1 MNTAHD
7 ADDILVDDL
16 PAPRHS
22 RRLAVVTE
30 TYPPEVNGVA
40 MSMARVVDGLNR
52 RNHDVQLIRPRQAA
66 KLPAQPGVD
75 EVLTKGLP
83 VPLYPNLRMG
93 VPSKRALVKLWSLR
107 RPDVVHIATEGPL
120 GWSALQAAQHLALPV
135 TSDYRTNFHA
145 YGKHYRLGLL
155 SKPIMGYLRKFHN
168 RCEATMV
175 PTEAMR
181 ALLAER
187 GFERLTVVGRGVDAQ
202 RFDPA
207 RRSEAMRAAWGASPD
222 DLVLGYVGRL
232 APEKNLGVVLAAFE
246 AVKAQQPRT
255 RLVFVGD
262 GPMRAELAARAPD
275 VVFAGQRSGDD
286 LAAHY
291 AGLDLFLFPSLT
303 ETFGN
308 VTTEAMA
315 SGCAVVAF
323 DSAAAGELIR
333 SGVNGWLAGAGREA
347 EFVAAVRSAAHDGLA
362 RCSVAEAARVT
373 ARRLD
378 WGDIT
383 ARFEGVLEGAI
394 ARACMPSLSGT
405 GLLARPRRESAPAGG

>member
-1 MNTAHD
+1 MNSAHPD
-7 ADDILVDDL
+7 DDILVDDL

-52 RNHDVQLIRPRQAA
+52 RNHDVQLIRPRQ
-66 KLPAQPGVD
+66 PASAVLAGTPRVD
-75 EVLTKGLP
+75 EVLTRGLP

-93 VPSKRALVKLWSLR
+93 VPSKRALVKLWSLK

-120 GWSALQAAQHLALPV
+120 GWSALQAAKHLALPV

-145 YGKHYRLGLL
+145 YGRHYRMGLL
-155 SKPIMGYLRKFHN
+155 AKPIMGYLRKFHN
-168 RCEATMV
+168 RTDATMV
-175 PTEAMR
+175 PTEALR
-181 ALLAER
+181 RELDVR
-187 GFERLTVVGRGVDAQ
+187 GFERLAVVGRGVDTQ

-207 RRSEAMRAAWGASPD
+207 RRSAALRESWGAQGE

-232 APEKNLGVVLAAFE
+232 APEKNLGVVLAAYE
-246 AVKAQQPRT
+246 AVKAVQPRA

-262 GPMRAELAARAPD
+262 GPMRAELAERAPD
-275 VVFAGQRSGDD
+275 AVFAGQRSGED

-323 DSAAAGELIR
+323 ESAAAGELIR
-333 SGVNGWLAGAGREA
+333 SGVNGWLAGPGREA
-347 EFVAAVRSAAHDGLA
+347 DFVAAARLAASDARARSA
-362 RCSVAEAARVT
+362 VADAARAT

-378 WGDIT
+378 WADIT

-394 ARACMPSLSGT
+394 ARAEV
-405 GLLARPRRESAPAGG
+405 GLGVAGLQPAG

>member
-1 MNTAHD
+1 MKNAHD

-52 RNHDVQLIRPRQAA
+52 RNHDVQLIRPRQ
-66 KLPAQPGVD
+66 PANMATPLGSRPTVD

-93 VPSKRALVKLWSLR
+93 VPSKRALVKLWSLK

-168 RCEATMV
+168 RCDATMV

-181 ALLAER
+181 VLLAER
-187 GFERLTVVGRGVDAQ
+187 GFERLNVVGRGVDAQ

-207 RRSEAMRAAWGASPD
+207 RRSAAMRESWGAGPD
-222 DLVLGYVGRL
+222 DPVLGYVGRL
-232 APEKNLGVVLAAFE
+232 APEKNLGVVLAAYE
-246 AVKAQQPRT
+246 AVKATQPRA

-275 VVFAGQRSGDD
+275 AVFAGQRSGDD

-291 AGLDLFLFPSLT
+291 AGLDVFLFASLT

-323 DSAAAGELIR
+323 ESAAAGELIR
-333 SGVNGWLAGAGREA
+333 SGVNGWLAGPGRESD
-347 EFVAAVRSAAHDGLA
+347 FVAAARVAAFDGVA
-362 RCSVAEAARVT
+362 RRAVADAARAT

-383 ARFEGVLEGAI
+383 ARFESVLEAAI
-394 ARACMPSLSGT
+394 ARVEPGFALP
-405 GLLARPRRESAPAGG
+405 GLQPAA

>member
-1 MNTAHD
+1 MRGMNTSAD
-7 ADDILVDDL
+7 DDILVNDL

-52 RNHDVQLIRPRQAA
+52 RNHDVQLIRPRQPA
-66 KLPAQPGVD
+66 KMAVQAGAPKPEVD
-75 EVLTKGLP
+75 EVLTQGLP

-93 VPSKRALVKLWSLR
+93 VPSKRALVKLWSLH

-120 GWSALQAAQHLALPV
+120 GWSALQAAQHLSLPV

-155 SKPIMGYLRKFHN
+155 SRPIMGYLRKFHN
-168 RCEATMV
+168 RCGATMV

-181 ALLAER
+181 VQLAER
-187 GFERLTVVGRGVDAQ
+187 GFERLSVVGRGVDAQ

-207 RRSEAMRAAWGASPD
+207 RRSAAMREGWGAGPD
-222 DLVLGYVGRL
+222 DLVMGYIGRL
-232 APEKNLGVVLAAFE
+232 APEKNLGVVLAAYD
-246 AVKAQQPRT
+246 AVKAMQPRA

-262 GPMRAELAARAPD
+262 GPMRAELAARVPEA
-275 VVFAGQRSGDD
+275 VFAGSRSGDD

-291 AGLDLFLFPSLT
+291 ASLDLFLFASLT

-333 SGVNGWLAGAGREA
+333 SGVNGWLAGAGRETD
-347 EFVAAVRSAAHDGLA
+347 FVAAARVAASDA
-362 RCSVAEAARVT
+362 AARRAVADAARAT

-383 ARFEGVLEGAI
+383 AHFESVLEGAI
-394 ARACMPSLSGT
+394 ARAEPGFSLP
-405 GLLARPRRESAPAGG
+405 GLQPAA

>member
-1 MNTAHD
+1 MNTQQD

-52 RNHDVQLIRPRQAA
+52 RNHDVQLIRPRQPARMAA
-66 KLPAQPGVD
+66 QTGTGKPDVD

-120 GWSALQAAQHLALPV
+120 GWSALQAAQHLSLPV

-168 RCEATMV
+168 RCDATMV

-181 ALLAER
+181 VLLAER

-207 RRSEAMRAAWGASPD
+207 RRNDAMRAGWGAGPD
-222 DLVLGYVGRL
+222 DLVMGYVGRL
-232 APEKNLGVVLAAFE
+232 APEKNLGAVLAAYE
-246 AVKAQQPRT
+246 AVKAVQPRA

-275 VVFAGQRSGDD
+275 SVFAGQRSGDD

-291 AGLDLFLFPSLT
+291 AGLDLFLFASLT

-315 SGCAVVAF
+315 SGCAIVAF
-323 DSAAAGELIR
+323 ESAAAGELIR
-333 SGVNGWLAGAGREA
+333 SGTNGWLAGPGKEPD
-347 EFVAAVRSAAHDGLA
+347 FVAAVRIAALDA
-362 RCSVAEAARVT
+362 AARRAVADAARAT

-378 WGDIT
+378 WADIT
-383 ARFEGVLEGAI
+383 ARFEAVLEGAI
-394 ARACMPSLSGT
+394 ARAEPAFALP
-405 GLLARPRRESAPAGG
+405 GLQPAA

>member
-1 MNTAHD
+1 MNSAHPD
-7 ADDILVDDL
+7 DDILVDDL

-40 MSMARVVDGLNR
+40 LSMARVVDGLNR
-52 RNHDVQLIRPRQAA
+52 RNHDVQLIRPRQPAA
-66 KLPAQPGVD
+66 TTLAAATPQVD
-75 EVLTKGLP
+75 EVLTRGLP

-93 VPSKRALVKLWSLR
+93 VPSKRALVKLWSLK

-155 SKPIMGYLRKFHN
+155 TRPILGYLRKFHN
-168 RCEATMV
+168 RCGATMV
-175 PTEAMR
+175 PTESLR
-181 ALLAER
+181 RQLEVR
-187 GFERLTVVGRGVDAQ
+187 GFERLSVVGRGVDAQ

-207 RRSEAMRAAWGASPD
+207 RRSAALRESWGAMGD

-232 APEKNLGVVLAAFE
+232 APEKNLGAVLAAYQ
-246 AVKAQQPRT
+246 AVKAQQPRA

-262 GPMRAELAARAPD
+262 GPLRAELAAKAPD
-275 VVFAGQRSGDD
+275 AVFAGQRSGED

-323 DSAAAGELIR
+323 ESAAAGELIR
-333 SGVNGWLAGAGREA
+333 SGVNGWLAGAGRESD
-347 EFVAAVRSAAHDGLA
+347 FVAAVRAAAADPLA
-362 RCSVAEAARVT
+362 RVAVAEAARMT

-394 ARACMPSLSGT
+394 ARAEV
-405 GLLARPRRESAPAGG
+405 GLGLAGLQPAG

>member
-1 MNTAHD
+1 MRGMKSAHD
-7 ADDILVDDL
+7 TDDILIDDL

-52 RNHDVQLIRPRQAA
+52 RNHDVQLIRPRQPA
-66 KLPAQPGVD
+66 KLAAQASGKPEVD

-93 VPSKRALVKLWSLR
+93 VPSKRGLVKLWSLR

-120 GWSALQAAQHLALPV
+120 GWSALQAAQHLSLPV

-168 RCEATMV
+168 RCDATMV
-175 PTEAMR
+175 PTESLR
-181 ALLAER
+181 VLLSER
-187 GFERLTVVGRGVDAQ
+187 GFERLSVVGRGVDAQ

-207 RRSEAMRAAWGASPD
+207 RRSAAMRESWGAGPD
-222 DLVLGYVGRL
+222 DLVMGYVGRL
-232 APEKNLGVVLAAFE
+232 APEKNLGAVLAAYE
-246 AVKAQQPRT
+246 AVKAMLPRA

-262 GPMRAELAARAPD
+262 GPMRAELASRAPD
-275 VVFAGQRSGDD
+275 AVFAGQRSGDD

-323 DSAAAGELIR
+323 ESAAAGELIR
-333 SGVNGWLAGAGREA
+333 SGVNGWLAGPGKESD
-347 EFVAAVRSAAHDGLA
+347 FVV
-362 RCSVAEAARVT
+362 AARVAALDAAARRAVADAARMT

-383 ARFEGVLEGAI
+383 ARFESVLEGAI
-394 ARACMPSLSGT
+394 ARTELSF
-405 GLLARPRRESAPAGG
+405 GLPGLQPAA

>member
-7 ADDILVDDL
+7 TTDDILVDDL

-52 RNHDVQLIRPRQAA
+52 RNHDVQLIRPRQPG
-66 KLPAQPGVD
+66 KLTQPSSGKPAVD

-83 VPLYPNLRMG
+83 VPLYPNLRIG
-93 VPSKRALVKLWSLR
+93 VPSKRALVKLWSLK

-168 RCEATMV
+168 RCDATMV
-175 PTEAMR
+175 PTESLR
-181 ALLAER
+181 VLLAER

-207 RRSEAMRAAWGASPD
+207 RRSVAMRESWGAGPD
-222 DLVLGYVGRL
+222 DLVMGYVGRL
-232 APEKNLGVVLAAFE
+232 APEKNLGVVVAAYE
-246 AVKAQQPRT
+246 AVKAMQPRA

-262 GPMRAELAARAPD
+262 GPMRTELAARLPD
-275 VVFAGQRSGDD
+275 AVFAGQRGGDD

-291 AGLDLFLFPSLT
+291 AGLDLFLFASLT

-315 SGCAVVAF
+315 SGCVVVAF
-323 DSAAAGELIR
+323 ESAAAGELIR
-333 SGVNGWLAGAGREA
+333 SGVNGWLAGPGRDA
-347 EFVAAVRSAAHDGLA
+347 DFVATTRMAAADAAMRRSVVD
-362 RCSVAEAARVT
+362 AARAT

-378 WGDIT
+378 WSDIT
-383 ARFEGVLEGAI
+383 GRFESVLEGAI
-394 ARACMPSLSGT
+394 ARAEPAYAL
-405 GLLARPRRESAPAGG
+405 PRLQPAA

>member
-1 MNTAHD
+1 MRTMNTVD

-52 RNHDVQLIRPRQAA
+52 RNHDVQLIRPRQSA
-66 KLPAQPGVD
+66 KLTTPPTGKPAVD

-93 VPSKRALVKLWSLR
+93 VPSKRALVKLWSLK

-168 RCEATMV
+168 RCDATMV

-181 ALLAER
+181 VLLAER

-207 RRSEAMRAAWGASPD
+207 RRSDAMRASWGAGPD
-222 DLVLGYVGRL
+222 DLVMGYVGRL
-232 APEKNLGVVLAAFE
+232 APEKNLGVVMAAYE
-246 AVKAQQPRT
+246 AVKLVKPTAK
-255 RLVFVGD
+255 LVFVGD
-262 GPMRAELAARAPD
+262 GPMRAELAARVPD
-275 VVFAGQRSGDD
+275 AVFAGARSGDD

-291 AGLDLFLFPSLT
+291 AGLDLFLFASLT

-323 DSAAAGELIR
+323 ESAAAGELIR
-333 SGVNGWLAGAGREA
+333 SGVNGWLAGPGREA
-347 EFVAAVRSAAHDGLA
+347 DFVAAVRVAAGDA
-362 RCSVAEAARVT
+362 AARRAVADGARAT

-383 ARFEGVLEGAI
+383 ARFEAVLEGAI
-394 ARACMPSLSGT
+394 ARAEPAFAVQRLQ
-405 GLLARPRRESAPAGG
+405 PAG